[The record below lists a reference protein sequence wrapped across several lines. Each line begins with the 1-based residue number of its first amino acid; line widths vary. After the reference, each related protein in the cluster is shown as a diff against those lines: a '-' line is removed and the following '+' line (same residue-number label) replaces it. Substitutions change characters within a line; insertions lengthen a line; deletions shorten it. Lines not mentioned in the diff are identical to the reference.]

1 MAELMSSFA
10 ICSQAQQGMNT
21 VQNDSVPVV
30 VPMQSQA
37 QVTIAAEDK
46 AQQVVDTEADA
57 ASPEKISERYQTG
70 IWR

>member
-1 MAELMSSFA
+1 
-10 ICSQAQQGMNT
+10 MNT

-46 AQQVVDTEADA
+46 AHQVVDTEADA